1 MTKLLTDAE
10 TREIETL
17 WTREGTQP
25 LVILRVV
32 RKLLADRALLMA
44 VAKVALPFAEWF
56 VDLER
61 TKVRLPDTNERALI
75 AALCEAGLMESEH
88 E

>member
-1 MTKLLTDAE
+1 MTKLLSDAE
-10 TREIETL
+10 IVEIE
-17 WTREGTQP
+17 
-25 LVILRVV
+25 V
-32 RKLLADRALLMA
+32 RIGCGIAPEPTKRLLSDRALLMA